1 MARGSPPMRPGIH
14 CVVERKRNGTTI
26 TNSHDA
32 NNRLIFKN
40 LSDNTYSG
48 DISYGYDL
56 RGLTRYACFGTD
68 STAACSE
75 SGQGDGETNEFDGF
89 GNVKRRT
96 SRMNNTT
103 RELTYQYDLEGNRT
117 RVTHPDGYFF
127 EYGFDGLNRCD
138 SLRVSL
144 GTTPTS
150 STGSGLTL
158 KYRPSGGR
166 WEINRAGTGAAK
178 TTITPDSALRLGSFQ
193 QDFAGTA
200 NRLFSESRTSE

>member
-1 MARGSPPMRPGIH
+1 MNESDYNEYTYDKNGN
-14 CVVERKRNGTTI
+14 VTLERKRNTTTI
-26 TNSHDA
+26 TNTFD
-32 NNRLIFKN
+32 NNRLTFKN
-40 LSDNTYSG
+40 LSDNTHSG
-48 DISYGYDL
+48 DVSYGYDL
-56 RGLTRYACFGTD
+56 RGLTRYACFGSD
-68 STAACSE
+68 STSTCDT
-75 SGQGDGETNEFDGF
+75 SGAGEMNDFDGF
-89 GNVKRRT
+89 GNVKSRK
-96 SRMNNTT
+96 SRMNGTT
-103 RELTYQYDLEGNRT
+103 RALTYQYDLEGNRT

-127 EYGFDGLNRCD
+127 EYGFDGLNRFN